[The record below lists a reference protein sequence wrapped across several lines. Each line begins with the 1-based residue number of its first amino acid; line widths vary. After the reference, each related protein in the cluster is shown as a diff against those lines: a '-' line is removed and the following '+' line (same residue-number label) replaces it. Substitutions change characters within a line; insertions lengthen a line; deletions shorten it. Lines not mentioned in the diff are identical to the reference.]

1 MQIRILSTLALVSKA
16 SYWRGV
22 VDDPLP
28 YPTDPSAYREPET
41 VQFYQTQTQNY
52 AENAPFD
59 SSNRISNDFSQNSD
73 FDPNNLPYPTVNPDH
88 EGWAPTTANFPKNHE
103 VYTVVDDSP
112 PSHKELVQMGDI
124 KMDQMSNIR
133 SSWSQCHI
141 HGNIILIILH
151 IHRINEPFKP
161 HERAKIRLFRELLSK
176 ILASS
181 GAEIWLFLS
190 AKGDILDLR
199 PNHEKSG
206 VFLVKM
212 AISRLWRKLKSS
224 VKAL

>member
-1 MQIRILSTLALVSKA
+1 MLYALT
-16 SYWRGV
+16 R
-22 VDDPLP
+22 
-28 YPTDPSAYREPET
+28 
-41 VQFYQTQTQNY
+41 
-52 AENAPFD
+52 
-59 SSNRISNDFSQNSD
+59 NRN
-73 FDPNNLPYPTVNPDH
+73 
-88 EGWAPTTANFPKNHE
+88 
-103 VYTVVDDSP
+103 
-112 PSHKELVQMGDI
+112 
-124 KMDQMSNIR
+124 DQMSNIR

-212 AISRLWRKLKSS
+212 AISRLWMKLKSS
-224 VKAL
+224 IKAL